1 MSSNRPRLA
10 AVNVGPARD
19 GAWAGRLRRTAIDKR
34 PVAGP
39 VGVRALG
46 VEGDVIVD
54 TKFHGGIYKAVYAFA
69 REDLDAW
76 GEQLGDR
83 LPPGFFGENLTTA
96 GIDVNEALVGER
108 WRIGTTLLEVVDVRI
123 PCRVFANW
131 VDHRGL
137 DATGWIKRFSAVGR
151 PGPYLRVLEEGTVEA
166 GDEIVVAH
174 RPAHHVTVTAMFRA
188 LTTDRSLLPS
198 LLSIDCLPPDTRAR
212 AERWVDAMRPDAG
225 KPTLK

>member
-10 AVNVGPARD
+10 TVNVGPSRD
-19 GAWAGRLRRTAIDKR
+19 GDWAGRLRRTAIDKR

-46 VEGDVIVD
+46 VDGDEIVD
-54 TKFHGGIYKAVYAFA
+54 TKFHGGSYKAVYAFA
-69 REDLDAW
+69 REDLDDW

-83 LPPGFFGENLTTA
+83 LPSGFFGENLTTA

-131 VDHRGL
+131 VDRRGL

-174 RPAHHVTVTAMFRA
+174 RPAHDVTVTTMFRA
-188 LTTDRSLLPS
+188 LTTDRAVLPRV
-198 LLSIDCLPPDTRAR
+198 LTVACLPPETRAR
-212 AERWVDAMRPDAG
+212 AERYVAARLSDAG
-225 KPTLK
+225 KPTVK